1 MHPLS
6 FASLVVAA
14 MVFIGGAS
22 IAAGDQPTPPVLPT
36 GPLPT
41 APPGKVGYFA
51 LLQPVAQV
59 RANQPG
65 LDQFTTDL
73 DIALRKAAPIAF
85 SRLIGINA
93 PAAKLVDAR
102 ACASVHVHGFVWPG
116 RSFKID
122 DTSVTVSARV
132 RVIDC
137 LGSVFFDDASSERE
151 DRNQNAVP
159 QTQLD
164 EVQAKAIDEVAAK
177 FGAFRAEHESAWDVL
192 VKTGTLDGSSVAP
205 AVTTPSAKDS

>member
-132 RVIDC
+132 RVID
-137 LGSVFFDDASSERE
+137 SWVTSSSTTHR
-151 DRNQNAVP
+151 RNVRTATRTRSHRRNWTKSRPRRSTRSP
-159 QTQLD
+159 QS
-164 EVQAKAIDEVAAK
+164 
-177 FGAFRAEHESAWDVL
+177 SARFAPS
-192 VKTGTLDGSSVAP
+192 TSQRGTCS
-205 AVTTPSAKDS
+205 